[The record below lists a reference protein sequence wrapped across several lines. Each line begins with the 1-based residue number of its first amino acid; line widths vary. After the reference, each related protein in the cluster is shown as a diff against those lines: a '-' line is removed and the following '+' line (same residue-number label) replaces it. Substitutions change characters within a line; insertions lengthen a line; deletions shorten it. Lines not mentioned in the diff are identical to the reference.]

1 MYGRLVPK
9 APPTAQDLNSRA
21 IALLQKRVDKE
32 GSVLR
37 YCIEDY
43 LARPADTEEHPLD
56 NLTRHLL
63 STFATTHASI
73 RTRMEARHAGKAN
86 SAALIESS
94 VRNSL
99 MRSAGTNYQGLVTY
113 ALARFLR
120 DSGSAWFVQHPVP
133 KAFGQSL
140 SIRFTGGVQVDPEEI
155 QASADPDEDP
165 LIDELI
171 EEEDEVE
178 DASVT
183 VAPDVDILLQNAA
196 WINQPD
202 VPEPVLLLSVKT
214 SLADRAGSAARWKNY
229 FDIVTSP
236 CAHVCEADCAY
247 RRLGIEL
254 ANTPNVAITHGIVTA
269 NIYKVNSD
277 PKFAEFGEL
286 STQQAR
292 SNTFMFELRYTT
304 RNENEK
310 VMAPGWDR
318 LSQLPIW
325 LGATSAA
332 NGLPG

>member
-1 MYGRLVPK
+1 MPK
-9 APPTAQDLNSRA
+9 APPTPHELAARYNSRA
-21 IALLQKRVDKE
+21 LALLGKRVDKE
-32 GSVLR
+32 GSVLK

-43 LARPADTEEHPLD
+43 LARPTNTDEHPLD

-63 STFATTHASI
+63 DTFDATHASI
-73 RTRMEARHAGKAN
+73 RVRMQARHNGKTNA
-86 SAALIESS
+86 AALIESS

-113 ALARFLR
+113 ALAAHLR
-120 DSGSAWFVQHPVP
+120 DSQSAWFVQHPVP

-140 SIRFTGGVQVDPEEI
+140 SIRFTGGVVINPEEI
-155 QASADPDEDP
+155 QAAADPDEDP
-165 LIDELI
+165 LLDEVI
-171 EEEDEVE
+171 EEEEVELE

-183 VAPDVDILLQNAA
+183 VAPDLDILLQNAA
-196 WINQPD
+196 WVPQPD
-202 VPEPVLLLSVKT
+202 TPEPILLLSVKT

-236 CAHVCEADCAY
+236 CAHLGEDDCAY

-286 STQQAR
+286 RTQQAR

-310 VMAPGWDR
+310 VMAPGWER
-318 LSQLPIW
+318 LSQLPGW
-325 LGATSAA
+325 LSAA
-332 NGLPG
+332 SAQYGLPI